1 MAITQEQL
9 EQAEQLL
16 SQMADKADALKGYV
30 QRAFVGII
38 EGVTLTAEQK
48 QELKD
53 KYLNGKSE
61 LQSLYSQ
68 LP

>member
-9 EQAEQLL
+9 GEAEQLL
-16 SQMADKADALKGYV
+16 NQMADKCAALRMYV
-30 QRAFVGII
+30 LRAFDGII
-38 EGVTLTAEQK
+38 EGVTLTVEQK

-61 LQSLYSQ
+61 LQNLYAQ